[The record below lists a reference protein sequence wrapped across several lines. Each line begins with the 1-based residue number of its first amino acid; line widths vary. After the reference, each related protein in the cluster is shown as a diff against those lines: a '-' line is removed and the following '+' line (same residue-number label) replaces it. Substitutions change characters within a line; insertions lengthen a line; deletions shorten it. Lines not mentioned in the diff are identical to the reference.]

1 MTACSVTVCRGC
13 CCGREDPTGADAL
26 LRSLVDSLPGHLIRT
41 SDCLGPCERKDVIV
55 VNPSA
60 KARRRGARPV
70 WLGWMRGGP
79 SVGELVDW
87 VVAGGPGDVP
97 IPSSLELHAF
107 RTPRRTGR
115 KAG

>member
-1 MTACSVTVCRGC
+1 MNACSVTVCRGC

-60 KARRRGARPV
+60 SARRRGARPV
-70 WLGWMRGGP
+70 WLGWMRKT
-79 SVGELVDW
+79 VAVLELVEW
-87 VVAGGPGDVP
+87 VETGGPGEAD
-97 IPSSLELHAF
+97 IPSGLDLHTF
-107 RTPRRTGR
+107 RPPKNSRS